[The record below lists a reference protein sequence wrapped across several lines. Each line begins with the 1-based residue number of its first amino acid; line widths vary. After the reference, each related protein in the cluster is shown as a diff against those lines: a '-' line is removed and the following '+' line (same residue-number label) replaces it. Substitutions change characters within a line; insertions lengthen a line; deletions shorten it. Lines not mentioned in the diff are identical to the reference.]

1 MEKLVY
7 IKSWKTN
14 EYSRLICIHKTYK
27 QELENLFKNKY
38 KVKVK
43 DFDDDASVTL
53 IYNDYEMDK
62 REFWYK
68 VFNLLIEN
76 GYKFVGAALSRYEWF
91 KREYIKLEEE
101 RQSEIER
108 QKKHQEEQERLK
120 KEREEQ
126 RKKEEGEYGW
136 LCGKYDC
143 LTTLEFCKKCKYNVK
158 YNLNCSPRKVKLIK

>member
-38 KVKVK
+38 KVKVV
-43 DFDDDASVTL
+43 DFDDDTSVAL

-76 GYKFVGAALSRYEWF
+76 GYKFVGAALSRYEWY
-91 KREYIKLEEE
+91 KSKYIKLEEE
-101 RQSEIER
+101 RLAEIELE
-108 QKKHQEEQERLK
+108 KEQERLR
-120 KEREEQ
+120 KEKEEQ

-136 LCGKYDC
+136 ICDKCDC
-143 LTTLEFCKKCKYNVK
+143 LTTLEFCKKCKYNSK
-158 YNLNCSPRKVKLIK
+158 YNLGCSPRKVKLIK